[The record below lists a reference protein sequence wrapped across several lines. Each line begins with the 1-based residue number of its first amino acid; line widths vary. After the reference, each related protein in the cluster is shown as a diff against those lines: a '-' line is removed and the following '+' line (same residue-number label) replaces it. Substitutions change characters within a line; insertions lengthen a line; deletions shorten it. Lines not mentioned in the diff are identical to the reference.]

1 MLGGWTVFVSVLFF
15 LAWLLPLLCGRGV
28 NCVLIVLA
36 GVLPLLGGR
45 GVYCVW
51 FFLAWLLPLLGCVL
65 CAVCLKSPLITW
77 EDDGGIWH
85 STAAPLLLFFRA
97 SFKGTVILENHN
109 RE

>member
-28 NCVLIVLA
+28 NCVLFVLA

-51 FFLAWLLPLLGCVL
+51 FILAWLLPLLGCVL
-65 CAVCLKSPLITW
+65 CAVCSCLVTTPAGVCIVCC
-77 EDDGGIWH
+77 
-85 STAAPLLLFFRA
+85 LFKIA
-97 SFKGTVILENHN
+97 INHLG
-109 RE
+109 R